1 MGVELT
7 FAMST
12 ESSASARVQS
22 FLLPF
27 ADRFQNR
34 WMEDGD
40 RTFLVIRVPEPGVD
54 QFVGEVQACHP
65 TVVQVSQDPIE
76 V

>member
-12 ESSASARVQS
+12 KSSASARVQS
-22 FLLPF
+22 FLMPF
-27 ADRFQNR
+27 ATRFENR

-40 RTFLVIRVPEPGVD
+40 RTLLVIRVPEPGVE
-54 QFVGEVQACHP
+54 QFIGEVQACHP
-65 TVVQVSQDPIE
+65 SVVRVSQDPIE